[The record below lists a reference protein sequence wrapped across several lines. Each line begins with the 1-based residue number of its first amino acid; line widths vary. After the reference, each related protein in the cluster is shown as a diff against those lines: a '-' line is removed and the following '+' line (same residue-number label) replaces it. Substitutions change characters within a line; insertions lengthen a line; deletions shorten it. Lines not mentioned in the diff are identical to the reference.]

1 MALDG
6 LSYLSVDVPA
16 VVGRPR
22 SPRRSPRLRM
32 NEEDEDEV
40 DKERSSRN
48 VGIRA
53 PIIGYEVIDQ
63 RQKFTVRLQSY
74 FFNFK
79 FLSTVGV
86 KRISETC
93 SHCLY
98 IAIRRQR
105 CFGSFGLMYMY
116 EARDFDL

>member
-6 LSYLSVDVPA
+6 LSYLSADFLA
-16 VVGRPR
+16 AVGRPR

-40 DKERSSRN
+40 DEETSSRN

-63 RQKFTVRLQSY
+63 RQKFTVRLQS
-74 FFNFK
+74 
-79 FLSTVGV
+79 
-86 KRISETC
+86 
-93 SHCLY
+93 
-98 IAIRRQR
+98 
-105 CFGSFGLMYMY
+105 
-116 EARDFDL
+116 